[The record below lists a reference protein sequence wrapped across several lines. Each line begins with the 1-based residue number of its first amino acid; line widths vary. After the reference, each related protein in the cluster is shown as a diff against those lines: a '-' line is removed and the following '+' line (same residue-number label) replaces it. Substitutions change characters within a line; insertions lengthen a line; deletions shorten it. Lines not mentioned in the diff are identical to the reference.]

1 MGIFKE
7 ENHQIIIDP
16 EIKLIPEFKALID
29 RDKEKD
35 KRRAMSELK
44 FIYFHVDYRSPYM
57 RFAKE
62 DRLARVKRELQFAPD
77 WVPDKGVQ
85 AAMAKYDELQQTP
98 SITSL
103 SAIRESLLTSAKVID
118 TVREHIEVK
127 LKDFNRQGPGDDPGE
142 TTDAEL
148 ITEMVT
154 SLTSLLVLAD
164 KLPKAISTLEDLE
177 EKMKK
182 EQSNSRKI
190 RGGGDV
196 NAFED

>member
-35 KRRAMSELK
+35 KRKAMSELK
-44 FIYFHVDYRSPYM
+44 FIYFYVDYRSPYM
-57 RFAKE
+57 RFTKE
-62 DRLARVKRELQFAPD
+62 DRLARVKRELQLAPD
-77 WVPDKGVQ
+77 WTPDKFVQ
-85 AAMAKYDELQQTP
+85 AAMEKYDELQQTP

-148 ITEMVT
+148 IAEMVT